1 METGTIEIEN
11 QSTVYKLQYE
21 VSNEFDNWF
30 DLKIWL
36 NGRSMSERVPR
47 YTDSLLEDIKAPH
60 AIRFLEEL
68 LEQSK

>member
-68 LEQSK
+68 LGQSK

>member
-21 VSNEFDNWF
+21 VSNEVDNWF

-47 YTDSLLEDIKAPH
+47 YTGSLLEDIKTPH